1 MDFVH
6 LPEPQDDTSTD
17 AETAKAH
24 DDNEQTKTDGVE
36 RRAKARASGG
46 GDASNILPDEILEA
60 RIRSCG
66 TFDHGDPSA
75 AVTIRAEFAQLQ
87 RELEAKIARFDRTCD
102 VWYED
107 SEVIVYRLE
116 RRKDYE
122 YILDYCEVETDRLR
136 EILVALLRAI
146 AADRADDAIRYP
158 LVVRKPHMF
167 RCGERHVID
176 RLSASNPTI
185 PSE

>member
-6 LPEPQDDTSTD
+6 LPEPEDDTSTRVG
-17 AETAKAH
+17 TTKAH
-24 DDNEQTKTDGVE
+24 DDDEQTKTDDVE
-36 RRAKARASGG
+36 KRAKARASGG
-46 GDASNILPDEILEA
+46 GDASNILSDEILDA
-60 RIRSCG
+60 RLRSCG
-66 TFDHGDPSA
+66 TFDRDDPDA
-75 AVTIRAEFAQLQ
+75 AVTVRGEFAQLQ
-87 RELEAKIARFDRTCD
+87 RELETKIAQFDRTCD

-107 SEVIVYRLE
+107 SEVIVYRLDK
-116 RRKDYE
+116 RKDYQ

-136 EILVALLRAI
+136 EILIALFRAI
-146 AADRADDAIRYP
+146 ADDRADDAIRYP

-176 RLSASNPTI
+176 QLSASDLTI